1 MKIKLDQATAA
12 YLFTAMLRRRELVTQ
27 VEAAQR
33 ELAAIDQG
41 CGQVYRLLGATGE
54 GWRLGESGD
63 GGAFLERADEG
74 LNSN

>member
-1 MKIKLDQATAA
+1 MRIKLEPATAA
-12 YLFTAMLRRRELVTQ
+12 YLFTAMLRRRELVAQ
-27 VEAAQR
+27 MEAGQR

-41 CGQVYRLLGATGE
+41 CDQVHRLVGATGG

-74 LNSN
+74 